1 MWFELYFKPGMLRIC
16 RWTLGGSVTAS
27 CCLEPDPRGA
37 ISERQMDNKGRL
49 WAQLSSRHSQLATL
63 SPPLHL
69 ISLPPTCGPHGRQPE
84 GLVGAKAPACL
95 ESLVQSV
102 QTADWEIG
110 QERRRHFF
118 QNLQG
123 VYRDLLCEQGLR
135 RQLPYCHLSLPLPRG
150 TQPSSPRR
158 CFVQLWTPAGAA
170 ISLQFPGL
178 SDWSGLG
185 HVIRPGPIRA
195 FPGISALDT
204 GVSVPLVPEL
214 FTVTSQTRGQTRSA
228 DSEAQVTEREG
239 GQCMKGPAPEE
250 AIHATLPS
258 GASAPE

>member
-1 MWFELYFKPGMLRIC
+1 MWFELYFQPGMLRIC

-69 ISLPPTCGPHGRQPE
+69 IPLPPTCGPHGRQPE

-95 ESLVQSV
+95 ESLVQPV
-102 QTADWEIG
+102 QTADWEMG

-123 VYRDLLCEQGLR
+123 VHTETCSVNKVSDASSRTVICRCLCPEG
-135 RQLPYCHLSLPLPRG
+135 LSLPLPG
-150 TQPSSPRR
+150 DAL
-158 CFVQLWTPAGAA
+158 FN
-170 ISLQFPGL
+170 
-178 SDWSGLG
+178 SGLQLEPPSLYSSLDS
-185 HVIRPGPIRA
+185 VIGLA
-195 FPGISALDT
+195 W
-204 GVSVPLVPEL
+204 
-214 FTVTSQTRGQTRSA
+214 VT
-228 DSEAQVTEREG
+228 
-239 GQCMKGPAPEE
+239 
-250 AIHATLPS
+250 
-258 GASAPE
+258 